1 MVVVLLVTM
10 VLVVVVVVV
19 MLMVVVVVVVV
30 VVIVCEEKQKRVR
43 WQPFD
48 RDPVPRWYLLTRTH
62 VQPCLFGLSE
72 SRNATGSNVTI
83 ARIPDR
89 RPVRSISAGQPT
101 LPGPAA
107 GQKKPRTRE
116 PE

>member
-19 MLMVVVVVVVV
+19 MLMVVVVVVV

-116 PE
+116 PQ